1 MMGESKSNSR
11 VAFALLCG
19 LAVCCSVMYI
29 TSDGAEV
36 VLASEEHVGSGQD
49 IYDPKSVESF
59 DVEKT
64 GLLYT
69 KTPDTIKKS
78 PEGRERLLTFLEKI
92 EANIAK
98 EVESRKEDIDAI
110 RARMAKNMQFNIEAR
125 KKMKS
130 MLLAKMA
137 VNAKHAKDDL
147 AAAMRK
153 TQKEFAEAA
162 ALENQRWRK
171 NNKRFRKTRKI
182 IKKNKKEAAKELK
195 MATAAQQKALS
206 ALASA
211 TNAKIKKTNKHI
223 AENSAQIKENA
234 KKAREDLDNA
244 MDAFNNK
251 MANVEEEAK
260 KGRSKLA
267 AQAAAQDK
275 KFRTDANNKIKALT
289 AKTSAEFAKTRA
301 TMAKDRAHAD
311 AQLAHTTSRM
321 NAALSAQTALQDKRF
336 SQTVADIA
344 TAKKEANDRVDGFK
358 TSFNADILALSQ
370 KTEEQTKKLNHRQA
384 QLGNLVT
391 SNKLEQA
398 KVNNNVNAELKR
410 MVKVGN
416 DRYALHLKK
425 DKELKDL
432 MSANKAD
439 TEKQMVDMK
448 NQFFGN
454 LNKIKAQMKKDRE
467 HAESSLASATS
478 GLFKTLA
485 DNQEAQDAVN
495 KELTEATRRA
505 KIDAEN
511 ALRDAKHEFATKTSK
526 LHKTVKDIEKKQNS
540 KVMALTGV
548 VAENAIKDA
557 AGRAQLKKVS
567 EANKD
572 ALHSAVTDAIAK
584 GEARAL
590 SIEKKM
596 ADINAK
602 TRTQMNMKITTE
614 ITQLSHNIHSQITEL
629 TLETKEARAEM
640 KKEIIYAIKSSAE
653 LAKKNL
659 ESAITWAEGKF
670 TELHTNLDAEAEKGD
685 AAREAMKTTIDA
697 DKADAMTTLND
708 AIMNQNKAL
717 LAYRNEM
724 CAEAGVMGGVL
735 KVGKGGKMETEA
747 SADSECPGHEG
758 KGRLNNK
765 LASEYDKM
773 MANAKSVGE
782 EMKNNVALIEASLD
796 NAREAANAE
805 LKNADAASL
814 ARYNEVIQ
822 AVKDGV
828 EAGAKAADESFVLVY
843 EKMATDAN
851 EVREN
856 LGAAVSSLNDKIAKK
871 AAIEDERFSKT
882 VKDIAAARAAAS
894 EETAQA
900 TRDMKAQMLETKT
913 KLHEV
918 ENKVINEIQ
927 VVSEMIVS
935 DKAAQH
941 KINKNVENQM
951 LALEKKSDTD
961 FSASKRARGK
971 LKAILDENKRI
982 AQEEVTELYEHTSK
996 QLKALKE
1003 KQNEHLLGFKQDLT
1017 KATKGLYGKLSADK
1031 VAQANAQS
1039 ALTGQL
1045 DTAKAAVAAE
1055 LTSAKELFESRV
1067 ITLTNAIGA
1076 NKKYFVDHM
1085 HDMTGVVTDWKKAS
1099 DDDRAD
1105 IRKVRNAM
1113 VSDLHIGIERAIT
1126 IGEAKAKAVQAR
1138 AIENV
1143 DHEKKLLLTTISV
1156 AVENMADNI
1165 FATVQGHH
1173 AKIAD
1178 NYLSLKAYAQS
1189 AADDIADYLKKGKT
1203 KGLSSVGD
1211 LLETL
1216 AETAG
1221 EAPPAATEGEGFG
1234 AEAIPSIFSGKEVK
1248 VDGSVSKINGLVN
1261 EYVGVVGQVKDRWPM
1276 GLGKYL
1282 IGKLEIAM
1290 QGEGVLEVDKITGK
1304 AGNFVFMNAH
1314 SVGLSSKL
1322 PDFEGLAVSMRL
1334 YEQTL
1339 AGLTGTLSDKPH
1351 AGQKAEVFV
1360 PPPIWP
1366 GN

>member
-1 MMGESKSNSR
+1 MGLAGSCRMMGESKSNSR

-49 IYDPKSVESF
+49 IYDPKSVDSF
-59 DVEKT
+59 DVMKT

-69 KTPDTIKKS
+69 KTPDTLKKS

-98 EVESRKEDIDAI
+98 EVQSRKEDIEAI

-130 MLLAKMA
+130 MLLAKKA
-137 VNAKHAKDDL
+137 VNAKIAKDDL
-147 AAAMRK
+147 ASAMRK

-162 ALENQRWRK
+162 ALENQRWKK
-171 NNKRFRKTRKI
+171 NNKRFKKTREI
-182 IKKNKKEAAKELK
+182 MKKNKAEAAKELK
-195 MATAAQQKALS
+195 LATSNQQRAL
-206 ALASA
+206 ATLASA

-275 KFRTDANNKIKALT
+275 KFRTDANNKIKAMT
-289 AKTSAEFAKTRA
+289 AKISAQFAATRKQ
-301 TMAKDRAHAD
+301 MADDRAHAD

-344 TAKKEANDRVDGFK
+344 QAKKEANDRVEGFK
-358 TSFNADILALSQ
+358 TSFNADIMALSEKCEQ
-370 KTEEQTKKLNHRQA
+370 QTKQLNHRQN
-384 QLGNLVT
+384 QLAATVT
-391 SNKLEQA
+391 SNKNEQA

-416 DRYALHLKK
+416 DRYAEHLKK
-425 DKELKDL
+425 DAELKAL
-432 MSANKAD
+432 MAANKAD

-448 NQFFGN
+448 NAFFGS

-485 DNQEAQDAVN
+485 DNKEAQEAVN

-511 ALRDAKHEFATKTSK
+511 ALREAKHEFATKTSK
-526 LHKTVKDIEKKQNS
+526 LHETVKTLEKKQNS
-540 KVMALTGV
+540 KVMALTGI

-557 AGRAQLKKVS
+557 AGRAQLKKMS

-590 SIEKKM
+590 AIEKKM
-596 ADINAK
+596 SDINAK
-602 TRTQMNMKITTE
+602 TRSQMNNRITTE
-614 ITQLSHNIHSQITEL
+614 ISALSKNIHSQITEL
-629 TLETKEARAEM
+629 TLETKEARAQM
-640 KKEIIYAIKSSAE
+640 KKEIIFAIKSAEE

-659 ESAITWAEGKF
+659 ENAITWAEGEF
-670 TELHTNLDAEAEKGD
+670 TKLHTDLDAEKAKGD
-685 AAREAMKTTIDA
+685 AARESFKATIDA
-697 DKADAMTTLND
+697 NKANAMATLNE

-735 KVGKGGKMETEA
+735 KIGKGGKMETQA

-758 KGRLNNK
+758 KGRLNKK
-765 LASEYDKM
+765 LASEYDTM
-773 MANAKSVGE
+773 MANAKAVAE

-828 EAGAKAADESFVLVY
+828 EAGAKAADESFVEVY

-856 LGAAVSSLNDKIAKK
+856 LASAVSTLNDKIAKK

-882 VKDIAAARAAAS
+882 VKDIAAARAAAA

-900 TRDMKAQMLETKT
+900 KRDMMAQMLETKN

-918 ENKVINEIQ
+918 ENK
-927 VVSEMIVS
+927 
-935 DKAAQH
+935 
-941 KINKNVENQM
+941 
-951 LALEKKSDTD
+951 
-961 FSASKRARGK
+961 G
-971 LKAILDENKRI
+971 I
-982 AQEEVTELYEHTSK
+982 AQEEVTALYEHTNTELTK
-996 QLKALKE
+996 LAK

-1017 KATKGLYGKLSADK
+1017 QATEGLYNKLSADK
-1031 VAQANAQS
+1031 VAQANAQK
-1039 ALTGQL
+1039 ALAGQL

-1055 LTSAKELFESRV
+1055 LASAKELFESGV
-1067 ITLTNAIGA
+1067 IAPTIAIGA

-1099 DDDRAD
+1099 DADRAD

-1113 VSDLHIGIERAIT
+1113 VSDLHIGIERAIA
-1126 IGEAKAKAVQAR
+1126 IGEAKAKAVQER
-1138 AIENV
+1138 AIENI
-1143 DHEKKLLLTTISV
+1143 DHEKKTLLTTISV
-1156 AVENMADNI
+1156 AVENMADNV

-1178 NYLSLKAYAQS
+1178 NYLSLKAYAQA
-1189 AADDIADYLKKGKT
+1189 AADDIEDYLKKGKT

-1211 LLETL
+1211 LLSPL

-1234 AEAIPSIFSGKEVK
+1234 AEVIPSVFSGKEVK
-1248 VDGSVSKINGLVN
+1248 VDGSVSKISGLVN
-1261 EYVGVVGQVKDRWPM
+1261 EYVGIVGQVKDRWPM

-1290 QGEGVLEVDKITGK
+1290 QNEGVLEVDKITGK

-1322 PDFEGLAVSMRL
+1322 SDFEGLAVSMRL

-1339 AGLTGTLSDKPH
+1339 AGLTGTLSDKAH
-1351 AGQKAEVFV
+1351 AGQKAKVFV
-1360 PPPIWP
+1360 PPPEWP

>member
-1 MMGESKSNSR
+1 MGAGSIVEMMEESKSTRTSR

-59 DVEKT
+59 DVMKT

-69 KTPDTIKKS
+69 KTPDTLKKS

-98 EVESRKEDIDAI
+98 EVQSRKEDIEAI

-130 MLLAKMA
+130 MLLAKKA
-137 VNAKHAKDDL
+137 VNAKIAKDDL
-147 AAAMRK
+147 ASAMRK

-171 NNKRFRKTRKI
+171 NNKRFKKTRAIMKR
-182 IKKNKKEAAKELK
+182 NKKQAARDLK
-195 MATAAQQKALS
+195 QATAAQQRALS

-275 KFRTDANNKIKALT
+275 KFRTDANNKIKAMT
-289 AKTSAEFAKTRA
+289 AKISAQFAATRKQ
-301 TMAKDRAHAD
+301 MADDRAHAY

-344 TAKKEANDRVDGFK
+344 QAKKEANDRVEGFK
-358 TSFNADILALSQ
+358 TSFNADIMALSEKCEQ
-370 KTEEQTKKLNHRQA
+370 QTKQLNHRQS
-384 QLGNLVT
+384 QLAATVT
-391 SNKLEQA
+391 SNKNEQA

-416 DRYALHLKK
+416 DRYAERLKK
-425 DKELKDL
+425 DAELKAL
-432 MSANKAD
+432 MAANKAD
-439 TEKQMVDMK
+439 TEKQMMDMK
-448 NQFFGN
+448 DRFFGS

-485 DNQEAQDAVN
+485 DNKEAQEAVN

-511 ALRDAKHEFATKTSK
+511 ALRDAKHEFSKKTSQ
-526 LHKTVKDIEKKQNS
+526 LHETVKELEKKQNG
-540 KVMALTGV
+540 KVMKLTGI

-557 AGRAQLKKVS
+557 EGRVQLKKIS
-567 EANKD
+567 DANKD

-590 SIEKKM
+590 AIEKKM
-596 ADINAK
+596 SDINAK
-602 TRTQMNMKITTE
+602 TRSQMNNRITTE
-614 ITQLSHNIHSQITEL
+614 IS
-629 TLETKEARAEM
+629 
-640 KKEIIYAIKSSAE
+640 E

-659 ESAITWAEGKF
+659 ENAITWAEGEF
-670 TELHTNLDAEAEKGD
+670 TKLHTNLDAEEAKGD
-685 AAREAMKTTIDA
+685 AARESFKATIDA
-697 DKADAMTTLND
+697 NKANAMATLNE

-735 KVGKGGKMETEA
+735 KIGKGGKMETEA

-758 KGRLNNK
+758 KGRLNKK
-765 LASEYDKM
+765 LASEYDTM
-773 MANAKSVGE
+773 MANAKAVGE

-828 EAGAKAADESFVLVY
+828 EAGAKAADESFVEVY

-856 LGAAVSSLNDKIAKK
+856 LASAVSTFNDKIAKK
-871 AAIEDERFSKT
+871 AVIEDERFSKT
-882 VKDIAAARAAAS
+882 VKDIAAARAAAA

-900 TRDMKAQMLETKT
+900 KRDMMAQMLETKN

-941 KINKNVENQM
+941 KINKNVQAQM
-951 LALEKKSDTD
+951 DALEKKSDTD

-982 AQEEVTELYEHTSK
+982 AQEEVNALYEHTG
-996 QLKALKE
+996 KE
-1003 KQNEHLLGFKQDLT
+1003 LTKLAKKQNEHLLGFKQDPT
-1017 KATKGLYGKLSADK
+1017 QATEGLYGKLSADK
-1031 VAQANAQS
+1031 VAQANAQK
-1039 ALTGQL
+1039 ALAGQL
-1045 DTAKAAVAAE
+1045 DT
-1055 LTSAKELFESRV
+1055 AKELFESRV

-1076 NKKYFVDHM
+1076 NKKYFIDHM

-1099 DDDRAD
+1099 DADRAD

-1113 VSDLHIGIERAIT
+1113 VSDLHIGIERAIA
-1126 IGEAKAKAVQAR
+1126 IGEAKAKAVQER
-1138 AIENV
+1138 AIENI
-1143 DHEKKLLLTTISV
+1143 DHEKKTLLTTISV
-1156 AVENMADNI
+1156 AVENMADNV

-1178 NYLSLKAYAQS
+1178 NYLSLKAYAQA
-1189 AADDIADYLKKGKT
+1189 AADDIEDYVKKGKT

-1211 LLETL
+1211 LLSTL

-1234 AEAIPSIFSGKEVK
+1234 AEVIPSVFSGKEVK
-1248 VDGSVSKINGLVN
+1248 VDGSVSKISGLVN
-1261 EYVGVVGQVKDRWPM
+1261 EYVGIVGQVKDRWPM

-1290 QGEGVLEVDKITGK
+1290 QNEGVLEVDKITGK
-1304 AGNFVFMNAH
+1304 AGNF
-1314 SVGLSSKL
+1314 
-1322 PDFEGLAVSMRL
+1322 
-1334 YEQTL
+1334 
-1339 AGLTGTLSDKPH
+1339 
-1351 AGQKAEVFV
+1351 
-1360 PPPIWP
+1360 
-1366 GN
+1366 

>member
-1 MMGESKSNSR
+1 MGAGSIVEMMDESKSTRSPR

-29 TSDGAEV
+29 TSDGAEEV
-36 VLASEEHVGSGQD
+36 VMATDDAHSVGSGQD
-49 IYDPKSVESF
+49 VFAPRSVEST
-59 DVEKT
+59 DVMKT

-69 KTPDTIKKS
+69 KTPDTLKDG
-78 PEGRERLLTFLEKI
+78 PEGRQRLLVFLDKI

-98 EVESRKEDIDAI
+98 EVEERKNDITAI
-110 RARMAKNMQFNIEAR
+110 RAQMAKNMQFNIEAR

-137 VNAKHAKDDL
+137 VNAKIAKDDL

-153 TQKEFAEAA
+153 TQKEFADAA

-171 NNKRFRKTRKI
+171 NNKRFKKTRAIMKR
-182 IKKNKKEAAKELK
+182 NKKQAARDLK
-195 MATAAQQKALS
+195 AATANQQRALA

-275 KFRTDANNKIKALT
+275 KFRLDANNKIKAIT
-289 AKTSAEFAKTRA
+289 AKTSAQFAEVRK
-301 TMAKDRAHAD
+301 TMADDRAHAD
-311 AQLAHTTSRM
+311 AQLAHTTARM

-344 TAKKEANDRVDGFK
+344 LAKKEANDRVEGFK
-358 TSFNADILALSQ
+358 TSFNADIMALSEKCEQ
-370 KTEEQTKKLNHRQA
+370 QTKQLNHRQSS
-384 QLGNLVT
+384 LGALVT
-391 SNKLEQA
+391 SNRLEQA
-398 KVNNNVNAELKR
+398 KVNNNVHAELER
-410 MVKVGN
+410 MVRVGN
-416 DRYALHLKK
+416 DRYAEHLKK
-425 DKELKDL
+425 DAELKAL
-432 MSANKAD
+432 MAANKAD

-448 NQFFGN
+448 DQFFGS

-467 HAESSLASATS
+467 HAETSLATATS
-478 GLFKTLA
+478 ALFKTLA
-485 DNQEAQDAVN
+485 DNKEAQDAVN

-511 ALRDAKHEFATKTSK
+511 ALREAKHEFATKTSK
-526 LHKTVKDIEKKQNS
+526 LHETVKELEKKQNG
-540 KVMALTGV
+540 KVMKLTGI

-557 AGRAQLKKVS
+557 EGRAQLKKIS
-567 EANKD
+567 DANKD

-590 SIEKKM
+590 AIEKKM
-596 ADINAK
+596 SDVNAK
-602 TRTQMNMKITTE
+602 TRSQMNNRITTE
-614 ITQLSHNIHSQITEL
+614 ISALSKNIHSQITEL
-629 TLETKEARAEM
+629 TLETKEARAQM
-640 KKEIIYAIKSSAE
+640 KKEIIFAIKSAEE

-659 ESAITWAEGKF
+659 ENAITWAEGEF
-670 TELHTNLDAEAEKGD
+670 TKLHTDLDAEKAKGD
-685 AAREAMKTTIDA
+685 AARESFKASIDA
-697 DKADAMTTLND
+697 DKANAMATLNE

-735 KVGKGGKMETEA
+735 KIGKGGKMEVQA
-747 SADSECPGHEG
+747 SADSECPQG
-758 KGRLNNK
+758 KGRLNKK
-765 LASEYDKM
+765 LASHYDTM
-773 MANAKSVGE
+773 MANAKAVGE

-828 EAGAKAADESFVLVY
+828 GAGAKAADESFVEVY

-856 LGAAVSSLNDKIAKK
+856 LASAVSTLNDKIAKK

-882 VKDIAAARAAAS
+882 VKDIAAARAAAA

-900 TRDMKAQMLETKT
+900 KRDMMAQMLETKN

-941 KINKNVENQM
+941 KINKNVQAQM
-951 LALEKKSDTD
+951 DALEKKSDTD

-982 AQEEVTELYEHTSK
+982 AQEEVNALYEHTG
-996 QLKALKE
+996 KE
-1003 KQNEHLLGFKQDLT
+1003 LTKLAKKQNEHLLGFKQDLT
-1017 KATKGLYGKLSADK
+1017 QATEGLYGKLSADK
-1031 VAQANAQS
+1031 VAQANAQK
-1039 ALTGQL
+1039 ALAGQL

-1055 LTSAKELFESRV
+1055 LDSAKELFESRV

-1076 NKKYFVDHM
+1076 NKKYFIDHM

-1099 DDDRAD
+1099 DADRAD

-1113 VSDLHIGIERAIT
+1113 VSDLHIGIERAIA
-1126 IGEAKAKAVQAR
+1126 IGEAKAVQER
-1138 AIENV
+1138 AIENI
-1143 DHEKKLLLTTISV
+1143 DQEKKILLTTISV
-1156 AVENMADNI
+1156 AVENMADNV
-1165 FATVQGHH
+1165 FATVQSHH

-1178 NYLSLKAYAQS
+1178 NYLSLKAYAQA
-1189 AADDIADYLKKGKT
+1189 AADDIEDYLKKGKT

-1211 LLETL
+1211 LLSTL

-1221 EAPPAATEGEGFG
+1221 EAPP
-1234 AEAIPSIFSGKEVK
+1234 
-1248 VDGSVSKINGLVN
+1248 
-1261 EYVGVVGQVKDRWPM
+1261 
-1276 GLGKYL
+1276 
-1282 IGKLEIAM
+1282 
-1290 QGEGVLEVDKITGK
+1290 
-1304 AGNFVFMNAH
+1304 
-1314 SVGLSSKL
+1314 
-1322 PDFEGLAVSMRL
+1322 
-1334 YEQTL
+1334 
-1339 AGLTGTLSDKPH
+1339 
-1351 AGQKAEVFV
+1351 
-1360 PPPIWP
+1360 
-1366 GN
+1366 